1 MRKFVT
7 DGRGNFAR
15 ASVLPGGTTLD
26 GNGPSSLPGS
36 LLNNLQYVICV
47 NVVDLLLVS
56 LVMLIRDCLSI
67 Y

>member
-7 DGRGNFAR
+7 DGGGNIAR
-15 ASVLPGGTTLD
+15 AFLLGATRFD

-36 LLNNLQYVICV
+36 LLNDLQYVICV

-56 LVMLIRDCLSI
+56 LVVLIRDCLSI